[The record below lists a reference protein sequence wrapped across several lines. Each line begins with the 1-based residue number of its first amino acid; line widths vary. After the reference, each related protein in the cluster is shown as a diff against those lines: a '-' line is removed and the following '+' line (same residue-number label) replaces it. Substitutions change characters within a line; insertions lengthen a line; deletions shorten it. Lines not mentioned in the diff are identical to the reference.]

1 MSLRSLGIGAER
13 AADDLLEIVFCGV
26 RDLVPLSLGDL
37 LDPIARLIGSDIV
50 GWHEVPMGGGSV
62 RTELWPDQALQPLA
76 EQRMREY
83 QTTHPLLEHY
93 ATTKT
98 LDVLDPRDVC
108 SVNEWR
114 RSSTYRV
121 IKVEFGVTQQL
132 AIPISVGDGMLG
144 AYALGRQGRAYRNG
158 ERFAASW
165 VQRVLRSAQAQRAG
179 MLPRSPASIRH
190 LNPRGGPTLT
200 EREVAVLS
208 ALASGRTRAATAR
221 LLRMSPRT
229 LDKHVEHIYAKLGV
243 HSLIEALGVM
253 PVGSFEVCDNLTN

>member
-13 AADDLLEIVFCGV
+13 AADELLEIVFGGV
-26 RDLVPLSLGDL
+26 RDRVPLSLGGL
-37 LDPIARLIGSDIV
+37 LDPIARLIGSDII
-50 GWHEVPMGGGSV
+50 GWHEVPVGGGSV

-93 ATTKT
+93 TTTKT

-114 RSSTYRV
+114 RSSAYRV

-132 AIPISVGDGMLG
+132 AIPISVGDGVFG

-158 ERFAASW
+158 ERLAASW
-165 VQRVLRSAQAQRAG
+165 VQRVLRSAQAQRARR
-179 MLPRSPASIRH
+179 LPRSPSIRT
-190 LNPRGGPTLT
+190 LDSRGESTLT

-221 LLRMSPRT
+221 LLQMSPRT

-243 HSLIEALGVM
+243 HSLIEALAVI
-253 PVGSFEVCDNLTN
+253 PVRSFEVSGNLTN